1 MFYQIL
7 VPTDCS
13 DASRRPLDIAV
24 KIASLDGGNVY
35 LLHVIEVI
43 ADTTSREFED
53 FYLKLERKA
62 ETDMNGLLSPHQEAQ
77 MEIERK
83 IVYGN
88 RGREILRFAEDN
100 KIDLIIMNS
109 HRIEVEDPVQGWGTL
124 SYKIAVLSQC
134 PVMLVK

>member
-13 DASRRPLDIAV
+13 DASRNSLDVAV

-35 LLHVIEVI
+35 LVHVIEMI
-43 ADTTSREFED
+43 ADTSFHEFED

-62 ETDMNGLLSPHQEAQ
+62 EKVMNSLVSSYQDAQ
-77 MEIERK
+77 LEIERK
-83 IVYGN
+83 IVYGD

-100 KIDLIIMNS
+100 KIDLIVMNS
-109 HRIEVEDPVQGWGTL
+109 HRIEIEGPVQGWGTL
-124 SYKIAVLSQC
+124 IYKIAVLSQC

>member
-13 DASRRPLDIAV
+13 DASRNSLDVAV

-35 LLHVIEVI
+35 LVHVIEMI
-43 ADTTSREFED
+43 ADTAFSEFED

-62 ETDMNGLLSPHQEAQ
+62 EKVMNSLVSSYQDAQ
-77 MEIERK
+77 VKIERK
-83 IVYGN
+83 IVYGD

-100 KIDLIIMNS
+100 KIDLIVMNS
-109 HRIEVEDPVQGWGTL
+109 HRIEIRDPVQGWGTL

>member
-13 DASRRPLDIAV
+13 DASRRSLDVAV
-24 KIASLDGGNVY
+24 KIALLDGGNVY
-35 LLHVIEVI
+35 LVHVIEMI
-43 ADTTSREFED
+43 TDTAFREFED
-53 FYLKLERKA
+53 FYLKLERKS
-62 ETDMNGLLSPHQEAQ
+62 EIDMNNLVSPHQETQ
-77 MEIERK
+77 VEIERK
-83 IVYGN
+83 IVYGD

-100 KIDLIIMNS
+100 KIDLIVMNS
-109 HRIEVEDPVQGWGTL
+109 HRIEVGDPVQGWGTL

>member
-1 MFYQIL
+1 MFHQIL

-13 DASRRPLDIAV
+13 DASRHPLDIAV

-35 LLHVIEVI
+35 LLHVIEII
-43 ADTTSREFED
+43 ADTASREFED

-62 ETDMNGLLSPHQEAQ
+62 ETDMNGLLSPPQEAQ
-77 MEIERK
+77 VKIERK

-100 KIDLIIMNS
+100 KIDLIVMNS
-109 HRIEVEDPVQGWGTL
+109 HRIEAGDPVQGWGTL
-124 SYKIAVLSQC
+124 SYKIGVLSQC

>member
-13 DASRRPLDIAV
+13 DASRHSLDVAV
-24 KIASLDGGNVY
+24 KIALLDGGNVY
-35 LLHVIEVI
+35 LVHVIEMI
-43 ADTTSREFED
+43 TDTAFREFED

-62 ETDMNGLLSPHQEAQ
+62 ETDMNSLVSPHQEAQ
-77 MEIERK
+77 VEIERK
-83 IVYGN
+83 IVYGD
-88 RGREILRFAEDN
+88 RCREILRFAEDN
-100 KIDLIIMNS
+100 KIDLIVMNS
-109 HRIEVEDPVQGWGTL
+109 HRIEAGDPVQGWGTL

>member
-13 DASRRPLDIAV
+13 DASRNSLDVAV

-35 LLHVIEVI
+35 LVHVIEMI
-43 ADTTSREFED
+43 ADTAFREFED

-62 ETDMNGLLSPHQEAQ
+62 ETVMNSLVSSYQDAQ
-77 MEIERK
+77 VEIERK
-83 IVYGN
+83 IVYGD

-100 KIDLIIMNS
+100 KIDLIVMNS
-109 HRIEVEDPVQGWGTL
+109 HRIEIRDPVQGWGTL

>member
-13 DASRRPLDIAV
+13 DASRHSLDVAV

-35 LLHVIEVI
+35 FVHVIEMI
-43 ADTTSREFED
+43 ADTIFHEFED
-53 FYLKLERKA
+53 FYLKLERKS
-62 ETDMNGLLSPHQEAQ
+62 ETDMNSLVSLCQDTQ
-77 MEIERK
+77 VKIEQK
-83 IVYGN
+83 IVYGD
-88 RGREILRFAEDN
+88 RSREILRFAEDN

-109 HRIEVEDPVQGWGTL
+109 HRIEAGDSIQGWGTL